1 MPSTTSRSELQPE
14 ATQRPTSRRA
24 ARLVW
29 VVAAVGMA
37 LIAWTGW
44 LGYQSGEFGDN
55 PIETLSALQLLIA
68 LVAFLL
74 SGTVIVTRQPGNV
87 IGWLLLIPGLT
98 LSISEIGT
106 QWLVGLDPP
115 PTSVNPWMWM
125 LLWFTSWS
133 WILLIFP
140 IFHLLLTFPDGRL
153 LSPRWKWAVGLEVVM
168 ISAMV
173 GAVTFTESL
182 QVYRVDEVLWTVPN
196 PIGFLSDAAVEAAF
210 AGPVWSIGLVLITLV
225 SASAIVIRFR
235 SGSPDERHQLKWPLF
250 AIAVFGVTYAIGAW
264 SSGFLPGGLSDFLF
278 GFSIMG
284 IPISIAIAVL
294 RYRLYEIDRI
304 VSRTVSYALVV
315 GLLAGVFLG
324 VVSLLSSLVSTD
336 SNVTVAASTL
346 AVAALFNPLRRR
358 TQGVVDRR
366 FNRSRY
372 DTQRVMDGFAASLR
386 DQVDPEQVV
395 TGWTS
400 VVEQTMQPAAIGT
413 WLRTPTT
420 K

>member
-1 MPSTTSRSELQPE
+1 MTSRSDLQPE
-14 ATQRPTSRRA
+14 TTRRPTSRRA

-29 VVAAVGMA
+29 VVAAIGLV
-37 LIAWTGW
+37 LIAWMGW
-44 LGYQSGEFGDN
+44 LAYQSGEFAKS
-55 PIETLSALQLLIA
+55 PLAALAAIQLLLA

-74 SGTVIVTRQPGNV
+74 GGTVIVSRQPGNV

-98 LSISEIGT
+98 IAISELGT
-106 QWLVGLDPP
+106 QWLLGLNPP
-115 PTSVNPWMWM
+115 PSSVNLGIW
-125 LLWFTSWS
+125 LLVWFTSWS
-133 WILLIFP
+133 WVLLIFP
-140 IFHLLLTFPDGRL
+140 IFHLLLTFPNGKL
-153 LSPRWKWAVGLEVVM
+153 LSPRWRWAASLEVVM
-168 ISAMV
+168 ISAMI
-173 GAVTFTESL
+173 GAVTFSETMQVATE
-182 QVYRVDEVLWTVPN
+182 DETLWTVPS
-196 PIGFLSDAAVEAAF
+196 PIGFLPDAAVENAF
-210 AGPVWSIGLVLITLV
+210 AGPVWSIGLAAIALI
-225 SASAIVIRFR
+225 SASAVILRFR
-235 SGSPDERHQLKWPLF
+235 TGTREERQQLKWPLF
-250 AIAVFGVTYAIGAW
+250 AIAVFGLTYA
-264 SSGFLPGGLSDFLF
+264 FGGLTGEILSGSIADFLF
-278 GFSIMG
+278 GFSIMA

-324 VVSLLSSLVSTD
+324 VVSLLTLLVSPD
-336 SNVTVAASTL
+336 SNVTVAGSTL

-358 TQGVVDRR
+358 TQSVVDRR

-400 VVEQTMQPAAIGT
+400 VVEQTMQPASIGT

-420 K
+420 D